1 MALRCEIALPRD
13 FRPADVLAFHRR
25 DPQQLAERV
34 EAGLLH
40 KGIAWEGRPACLTI
54 RFEAQRAEL
63 VLAID
68 GLPTPTLATAVDAA
82 EVERSAQRQ
91 IAGRQGEEA
100 RSEKE
105 LREEKLRE
113 ELREELRARA
123 ESCAPAVVVLE
134 RLARRMLGLMQP
146 VAEFER
152 THARHPQ
159 LGPLIARNRGLRVP
173 LAPTPFEALSWAI
186 TGQQI
191 SLGAAVS
198 LRRRL
203 IVAAGL
209 RHSGGLACYPDA
221 RSLLRLGEEALRT
234 AGFSRAKGQALRAL
248 ADAVMQGRL
257 PLERWVEDP
266 PADEI
271 RAELLR
277 LRGIGPW
284 TVDYALL
291 RGFGWVDGSLHGD
304 AAVRRGLQA
313 LLGTA
318 ERPSA
323 DQTRRWL
330 AAFSPWRALV
340 AAHLWTLAA
349 LA

>member
-13 FRPADVLAFHRR
+13 FHPADVLAFHRR

-34 EAGLLH
+34 EAGLLR

-68 GLPTPTLATAVDAA
+68 GLPTPTLATAV
-82 EVERSAQRQ
+82 
-91 IAGRQGEEA
+91 
-100 RSEKE
+100 
-105 LREEKLRE
+105 
-113 ELREELRARA
+113 
-123 ESCAPAVVVLE
+123 LE

-146 VAEFER
+146 VAEFEH

-191 SLGAAVS
+191 SLSAAVS

-203 IVAAGL
+203 IAAAGL

-221 RSLLRLGEEALRT
+221 RSLLRLGEETLRA

-271 RAELLR
+271 RTELLR

-323 DQTRRWL
+323 DQTRCWL
-330 AAFSPWRALV
+330 APFSPWRALV

-349 LA
+349 PA

>member
-13 FRPADVLAFHRR
+13 FRPTDVLAFHRR

-63 VLAID
+63 ALAID
-68 GLPTPTLATAVDAA
+68 GLPPP
-82 EVERSAQRQ
+82 
-91 IAGRQGEEA
+91 
-100 RSEKE
+100 
-105 LREEKLRE
+105 
-113 ELREELRARA
+113 
-123 ESCAPAVVVLE
+123 PAVVVLE

-146 VAEFER
+146 VAEFES

-203 IVAAGL
+203 IAAAGL

-221 RSLLRLGEEALRT
+221 RSLLRLGEEALRA

-323 DQTRRWL
+323 DQTRCWL
-330 AAFSPWRALV
+330 APFSPWRALV

-349 LA
+349 PA

>member
-68 GLPTPTLATAVDAA
+68 GLPAPTLAVA
-82 EVERSAQRQ
+82 
-91 IAGRQGEEA
+91 
-100 RSEKE
+100 
-105 LREEKLRE
+105 
-113 ELREELRARA
+113 
-123 ESCAPAVVVLE
+123 VLE
-134 RLARRMLGLMQP
+134 RLARRMFGLMQP

-203 IVAAGL
+203 IAAAGL

-221 RSLLRLGEEALRT
+221 RSLLRLGEEALRA

-323 DQTRRWL
+323 DQTRCWL
-330 AAFSPWRALV
+330 APFSPWRALV

-349 LA
+349 PA

>member
-68 GLPTPTLATAVDAA
+68 GLPTPTLATAV
-82 EVERSAQRQ
+82 
-91 IAGRQGEEA
+91 
-100 RSEKE
+100 
-105 LREEKLRE
+105 
-113 ELREELRARA
+113 
-123 ESCAPAVVVLE
+123 LE

-203 IVAAGL
+203 IAAAGL

-221 RSLLRLGEEALRT
+221 RSLLRLGEEALRA

-318 ERPSA
+318 ERPNA

-330 AAFSPWRALV
+330 APFSPWRALV

>member
-68 GLPTPTLATAVDAA
+68 GLPTPTLATAV
-82 EVERSAQRQ
+82 
-91 IAGRQGEEA
+91 
-100 RSEKE
+100 
-105 LREEKLRE
+105 
-113 ELREELRARA
+113 
-123 ESCAPAVVVLE
+123 LE

-203 IVAAGL
+203 IAAAGL

-330 AAFSPWRALV
+330 APFSPWRALV

>member
-63 VLAID
+63 ALAID
-68 GLPTPTLATAVDAA
+68 GLPPP
-82 EVERSAQRQ
+82 
-91 IAGRQGEEA
+91 
-100 RSEKE
+100 
-105 LREEKLRE
+105 
-113 ELREELRARA
+113 
-123 ESCAPAVVVLE
+123 PAVVVLE

-146 VAEFER
+146 VAEFES

-203 IVAAGL
+203 IAAAGL

-221 RSLLRLGEEALRT
+221 RSLLRLGEEALRA
-234 AGFSRAKGQALRAL
+234 AGFSRAKGQALRVL

-323 DQTRRWL
+323 DQTRCWL
-330 AAFSPWRALV
+330 APFSPWRALV

-349 LA
+349 PA

>member
-1 MALRCEIALPRD
+1 MALRCEIALPWD

-63 VLAID
+63 ALAID
-68 GLPTPTLATAVDAA
+68 GLPPPLAA
-82 EVERSAQRQ
+82 EV
-91 IAGRQGEEA
+91 
-100 RSEKE
+100 
-105 LREEKLRE
+105 L
-113 ELREELRARA
+113 
-123 ESCAPAVVVLE
+123 V

-146 VAEFER
+146 VAEFES

-203 IVAAGL
+203 IAAAGL

-221 RSLLRLGEEALRT
+221 RSLLRLDEETLRA

-248 ADAVMQGRL
+248 ADAVVQGRL
-257 PLERWVEDP
+257 PLERWAEDP

-323 DQTRRWL
+323 DQARCWL
-330 AAFSPWRALV
+330 APFSPWRALV

-349 LA
+349 PA

>member
-100 RSEKE
+100 RGEKE
-105 LREEKLRE
+105 LREVQ
-113 ELREELRARA
+113 RARA
-123 ESCAPAVVVLE
+123 ESCAPAVAVLK
-134 RLARRMLGLMQP
+134 RLARRILGLMQP

-203 IVAAGL
+203 IAAAGL

-221 RSLLRLGEEALRT
+221 RSLLRVGEEALHA
-234 AGFSRAKGQALRAL
+234 AGFSRAKGLALRAL

-349 LA
+349 PA

>member
-63 VLAID
+63 ALAID
-68 GLPTPTLATAVDAA
+68 GLPPP
-82 EVERSAQRQ
+82 
-91 IAGRQGEEA
+91 
-100 RSEKE
+100 
-105 LREEKLRE
+105 
-113 ELREELRARA
+113 
-123 ESCAPAVVVLE
+123 PAVVVLE

-146 VAEFER
+146 VAEFES

-203 IVAAGL
+203 IAAAGL

-221 RSLLRLGEEALRT
+221 RSLLRLGEEALRA

-323 DQTRRWL
+323 DQTRCWL
-330 AAFSPWRALV
+330 APFSPWRALV

-349 LA
+349 PA